1 VGSIQ
6 VHLPSQAQIVFEIY
20 HLSVPV
26 YIQMHSLM
34 LLTFLDVKGKWNQF
48 NSTLTITVQYIDKV
62 DMNNGSAD

>member
-6 VHLPSQAQIVFEIY
+6 VHLPSQAQIVFEIH

-26 YIQMHSLM
+26 NIQMHPLM
-34 LLTFLDVKGKWNQF
+34 LLTFLEVKGKWNQI
-48 NSTLTITVQYIDKV
+48 NSTLTITIPYIDKV